1 MPDTIGRLQSET
13 GATFYAGFG
22 QSETSGF
29 VTIQKFSDKPGA
41 AGRAGL
47 MADVA
52 IHDDDDNPVAVGE
65 VGEIV
70 VRGPMVM
77 KEYFGQPDVTEYT
90 FRNGWHHTG
99 DLGKI
104 DEEGYVLYAGR
115 KPEKE
120 LIKPGGENV
129 YPAEVEAVID
139 EMDAVTGVCVFGV
152 TDEKWGEAVK
162 AVVEADAST
171 TSAQDVIDYVGSRIG
186 RFKRPQIVEFT
197 DALPRKDDGSVDR
210 ERVKVDWSSA

>member
-1 MPDTIGRLQSET
+1 MLPNLRHVAGLEMPDTIGRLQSET

-29 VTIQKFSDKPGA
+29 VTIQKFNDKPGA

-77 KEYFGQPDVTEYT
+77 KEYFGQPDVTEYIPQ
-90 FRNGWHHTG
+90 R
-99 DLGKI
+99 L
-104 DEEGYVLYAGR
+104 
-115 KPEKE
+115 
-120 LIKPGGENV
+120 
-129 YPAEVEAVID
+129 
-139 EMDAVTGVCVFGV
+139 
-152 TDEKWGEAVK
+152 
-162 AVVEADAST
+162 ASH
-171 TSAQDVIDYVGSRIG
+171 R
-186 RFKRPQIVEFT
+186 
-197 DALPRKDDGSVDR
+197 
-210 ERVKVDWSSA
+210 